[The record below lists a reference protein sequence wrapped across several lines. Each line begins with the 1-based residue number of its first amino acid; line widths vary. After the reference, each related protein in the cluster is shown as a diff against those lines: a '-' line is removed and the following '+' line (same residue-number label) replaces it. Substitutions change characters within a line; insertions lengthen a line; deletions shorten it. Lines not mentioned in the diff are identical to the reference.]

1 MSKARLT
8 AAADTPEQRTVRA
21 FLNAHADLADVHAT
35 NADGHNAA
43 HVALEDFRCH
53 TAAASQVILLLRS
66 LDPLALTERTGG
78 GQPTGQA
85 PIHLITSGADQMPER
100 MEICREL
107 LRLSASIN
115 ARNIQGATPLHRAA
129 GTGAVEM
136 VRMLLE
142 LRANH
147 SIENERGATPLDGC
161 LRSNWEVQYMIVL

>member
-1 MSKARLT
+1 M
-8 AAADTPEQRTVRA
+8 
-21 FLNAHADLADVHAT
+21 
-35 NADGHNAA
+35 
-43 HVALEDFRCH
+43 
-53 TAAASQVILLLRS
+53 ILLLRS

-85 PIHLITSGADQMPER
+85 PIHLITSSADQMPER

-129 GTGAVEM
+129 GTGALEI

-161 LRSNWEVQYMIVL
+161 LRSNWDVQYMIVF